1 MRVLLVDDEEIVLD
15 VAKRMLE
22 KIGYPVLTAKN
33 GREALDIYKEKH
45 GTINFVLLDMIMPG
59 MQAAD
64 IYDGLLSINPAVK
77 VLLSSG
83 FSIDRQTSEVL
94 IRGCKGFIQKPFN
107 MKDLA
112 DKIDEILDI
121 K

>member
-1 MRVLLVDDEEIVLD
+1 MTEPGILDLIYRAHRFLAQLESEPRDYGTGDLL
-15 VAKRMLE
+15 
-22 KIGYPVLTAKN
+22 Y
-33 GREALDIYKEKH
+33 
-45 GTINFVLLDMIMPG
+45 
-59 MQAAD
+59 
-64 IYDGLLSINPAVK
+64 SINPAVK

-83 FSIDRQTSEVL
+83 FSIDQQTSEVL